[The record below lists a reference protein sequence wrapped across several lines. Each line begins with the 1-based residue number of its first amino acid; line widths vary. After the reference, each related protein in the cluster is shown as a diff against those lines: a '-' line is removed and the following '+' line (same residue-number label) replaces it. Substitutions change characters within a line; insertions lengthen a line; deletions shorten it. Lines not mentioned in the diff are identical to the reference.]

1 MNTVERIKAECK
13 KRNIAI
19 SKLEKDLKFGN
30 AYIGG
35 LKKGVVPDDRLRKI
49 AEYLNVT
56 PEYLMTGKN
65 ARLSDKNI
73 DSDVDFLVNDELRAV
88 LESFKKLSKDNRENL
103 IRYAQ
108 FLLLNDDNDKS
119 DFI

>member
-1 MNTVERIKAECK
+1 MNTVERIKTECK
-13 KRNIAI
+13 KRKIAI
-19 SKLEKDLKFGN
+19 SKLEKDLNFGN

-56 PEYLMTGKN
+56 PEYLMTGKDD
-65 ARLSDKNI
+65 RLSDKNI
-73 DSDVDFLVNDELRAV
+73 DLDVDFLVNDELRAV
-88 LESFKKLSKDNRENL
+88 VESFKRLSKDNRENL

-108 FLLLNDDNDKS
+108 FLLLDDNNNS
-119 DFI
+119 DNH

>member
-13 KRNIAI
+13 KRKIAI
-19 SKLEKDLKFGN
+19 SKLEKDLNFGN

-56 PEYLMTGKN
+56 PEYLMTGKDD
-65 ARLSDKNI
+65 RLSDKNI
-73 DSDVDFLVNDELRAV
+73 DLDVDFLVNDELRAV
-88 LESFKKLSKDNRENL
+88 VESFKSLSKANRENL

-108 FLLLNDDNDKS
+108 FLLLDDNHNS
-119 DFI
+119 DNH